1 MPHETSNRFALW
13 SLIFALWRATLTAP
27 HHNTVLPQRTCKL
40 RSVLRL
46 LPICPAILRPGST
59 REGVADDPMDP
70 CCRCDLE
77 PCVIRPRLWFQR
89 LIVPARA
96 HGSRQLQ
103 EHHRHKMPH
112 CQHCC

>member
-1 MPHETSNRFALW
+1 MMR
-13 SLIFALWRATLTAP
+13 LINKQAPEGLCAERQRAC
-27 HHNTVLPQRTCKL
+27 RL

-89 LIVPARA
+89 LIVPARVE
-96 HGSRQLQ
+96 RQ
-103 EHHRHKMPH
+103 PS
-112 CQHCC
+112 